1 MLKILL
7 FLLLFFIKA
16 PNVLAKGIDEKIDAV
31 FAPFTDIISD
41 IIFYPIPI
49 FDAQVPVSVLWLLV
63 GAIIF
68 TIQTRFIGIW
78 GFKHGLELLFKK
90 NTKEKNANGE
100 ISSYQALLT
109 ALSGT
114 VGLGNI
120 AGVAI
125 AITIGGPGA
134 AFWMW
139 VGAIIGMAVK
149 FVECTLGVKYRKVN
163 PDGTISGG
171 PMYYISR
178 GFTKKKMRKLGVILA
193 GVFAVGCLGEALSC
207 GGMFQVKQ
215 LVSQL
220 VEITG
225 AEQSF
230 FNNNRWIPGLVI
242 AILAAFPILGG
253 VKKLAK
259 TTSVLV
265 PFMGVFYFLLAMAVI
280 IPNYDKVP
288 GVFALIFENAFN
300 PHAIEGGVIG
310 VIIIGLRRAV
320 ASNEA
325 GVGSA
330 SIAYSNVQTREP
342 ISQGFISMLGPFID
356 TIIFCS
362 LTAFVI
368 IITGMHST
376 VSSISG
382 VELSTRAFQSV
393 IPYSSYLL
401 SVVILLFSFSTLI
414 AWAYYGQKSWNF
426 LFGNKLAVTAIYQV
440 IFFSC
445 IMIGSSMNLRSI
457 IDFSDAM
464 MFLMAVPNIITLYVL
479 FPDIKKD
486 LNTYWAK
493 HKSKAKPEL
502 VIDHNIEDIQEPIK

>member
-16 PNVLAKGIDEKIDAV
+16 PAALAKGIDEKIDAM
-31 FAPFTDIISD
+31 FAPFTDVISD
-41 IIFYPIPI
+41 IIFYPISV
-49 FDAQVPVSVLWLLV
+49 FGAQVPVSVLWLLV
-63 GAIIF
+63 GAIMF
-68 TIQTRFIGIW
+68 TVQTRFIGIW
-78 GFKHGLELLFKK
+78 GFKHGLKLLFTK

-139 VGAIIGMAVK
+139 IGAILGMAVK

-163 PDGTISGG
+163 SDGTVSGG

-220 VEITG
+220 VEVTG

-230 FNNNRWIPGLVI
+230 FYHNRWIPGLVVTC
-242 AILAAFPILGG
+242 LAAFILFGG
-253 VKKLAK
+253 IKKLVK

-265 PFMGVFYFLLAMAVI
+265 PFMGIFYFLLAMAVI
-280 IPNYDKVP
+280 VPNYYKVP
-288 GVFALIFENAFN
+288 DVFALIFETAFN

-330 SIAYSNVQTREP
+330 SIAYSSVQTREP

-376 VSSISG
+376 VSSING
-382 VELSTRAFQSV
+382 VELSTRAFESV

-401 SVVILLFSFSTLI
+401 SIVILLFSFSTLI

-426 LFGNKLAVTAIYQV
+426 LFGNKLAVTAVYQV
-440 IFFSC
+440 LFFSC

-457 IDFSDAM
+457 VDFSDAM

-486 LNTYWAK
+486 LNKYWTK
-493 HKSKAKPEL
+493 HNNKTKPE
-502 VIDHNIEDIQEPIK
+502 VIIDHSIEETKVF